1 MKTTVS
7 TWNKDGRMQFWSL
20 ASGQAIRVNTLYRYN
35 YCSRIFN
42 EQSGQNLALTCHP
55 KMHLGHTLHL
65 IMLTHRLT
73 SRWDPLHSL
82 FFLLVR
88 ALSKSQTWIKQ
99 PNAVKRKFCIASNC
113 MKSLHENLSLQPSWG
128 SYKFRFL
135 LPQIN
140 YFRVP
145 LQAWSCLPKRWWWNS
160 SREVTRPP
168 EDDSFGHFTV
178 LSLCD
183 RR

>member
-1 MKTTVS
+1 MVS
-7 TWNKDGRMQFWSL
+7 TWNKDGRMQYLSL
-20 ASGQAIRVNTLYRYN
+20 ASGQAIRVNTLYIHN
-35 YCSRIFN
+35 YCSGIFN
-42 EQSGQNLALTCHP
+42 EQGGQNFALTCRP
-55 KMHLGHTLHL
+55 KMHLGHTLHLL

-73 SRWDPLHSL
+73 SRWDPLHSFL
-82 FFLLVR
+82 SLLVR
-88 ALSKSQTWIKQ
+88 ALGNSQKWIKQ
-99 PNAVKRKFCIASNC
+99 PNTVKRKFYAASNF
-113 MKSLHENLSLQPSWG
+113 MKILQENLSLQPSWG
-128 SYKFRFL
+128 SYKFRFF

-140 YFRVP
+140 YFGVA

-178 LSLCD
+178 LSLFD